1 MYIIIQFRT
10 TSSIRLF
17 GSKEKMLMASCL
29 KPFQFMLRLLY
40 IWNTNKFYLTNQNQ
54 LCRQLLCFNN
64 RLAQI
69 YILCVGQRSKK
80 PLTSQVALSCMAPI
94 WEYPWKI
101 GHYFLKIEQYA
112 MTGVRSTVIFILF
125 NKYEGLTSLG
135 SYGASN

>member
-40 IWNTNKFYLTNQNQ
+40 IWNTNKFYLANQNQ

-80 PLTSQVALSCMAPI
+80 PYLSSSTFLYGSHMRVPLED
-94 WEYPWKI
+94 WPLFPQDRTMRNDWGKI
-101 GHYFLKIEQYA
+101 NCNLLFLYYLISMK
-112 MTGVRSTVIFILF
+112 V
-125 NKYEGLTSLG
+125 
-135 SYGASN
+135 